1 MLSFTLKHL
10 LTKEIRVE
18 LVQVAEI
25 SDCYDNLTSV
35 NQLLYFGLERII
47 SLHDMMTGVD
57 LKVALSH

>member
-35 NQLLYFGLERII
+35 NQLLYFGLEQIV